1 MNIGGRIMKK
11 ALIIHVGNK
20 YGRSVKSIEK
30 INPDLV
36 YFIHSQSHT
45 ELIQKIIDETD
56 ISFERR
62 KCLIE
67 DIQSITESYEK
78 SKMIF
83 RELYNEGFEIHVG
96 ISNGTKAMVVGLSL
110 ASVGY
115 NCEFSYVGS
124 VKDGR
129 ENGEVKP
136 GFEKVFDEFHP
147 MKQLATIEINRAK
160 KYFNNYQF
168 SESKAYFEIA
178 KNSSYNPER
187 MDMYI
192 KIVNLYQYWDK
203 FENMIPY
210 TKKNGQPSKTKLGY
224 YLKTMIKQEID
235 YNENL
240 KEYFYNHE
248 TDFMNQ
254 LDKNIMFLEKKISRD
269 GHIKEG
275 DIYYYLPDLLN
286 NAKRRIEEEK
296 FDDATA
302 RLYRVSEL
310 ISQIRLYE
318 KGFISKDRLR
328 VDKVFHTVKQNI
340 IETNSLKVIEFISRR
355 PDFQDSSKDTIR
367 LALQENYELL
377 KLLNDEVGIR
387 FSEDKDLN
395 DILSD
400 RNNSILAHGLTAAK
414 EEDTNVLAEKLMEY
428 ARITSP
434 DLDRCMDYSKFP
446 KFKDIYD

>member
-1 MNIGGRIMKK
+1 MKK

-20 YGRSVKSIEK
+20 YNRAIKSIENVK
-30 INPDLV
+30 PDLV
-36 YFIHSQSHT
+36 YFMYNKGYEKYID
-45 ELIQKIIDETD
+45 IIENESPFT
-56 ISFERR
+56 FEKRI
-62 KCLIE
+62 KLIE
-67 DIQSITESYEK
+67 DFQSITESYEK
-78 SKMIF
+78 SKEIF
-83 RELYNEGFEIHVG
+83 KELKENYEIHVG
-96 ISNGTKAMVVGLSL
+96 VSNGTKAMVVGLSL

-124 VKDGR
+124 VPGGR
-129 ENGEVKP
+129 ENGEVKE
-136 GFEKVFDEFHP
+136 GSEQVFEEFHP

-178 KNSSYNPER
+178 KDSSYNPER

-192 KIVNLYQYWDK
+192 KIVNLYQNWDK
-203 FENMIPY
+203 FENMIHY

-235 YNENL
+235 DNENL

-248 TDFMNQ
+248 SDFMNQ
-254 LDKNIMFLEKKISRD
+254 LDKNIKFLEKKISRD
-269 GHIKEG
+269 GRIKEG

-286 NAKRRIEEEK
+286 NAQRRIKEEK

-302 RLYRVSEL
+302 RLYRATEL

-318 KGFISKDRLR
+318 KGFISKDKLET
-328 VDKVFHTVKQNI
+328 DKVFHTIKQNI
-340 IETNSLKVIEFISRR
+340 IETNSLKVIEFIARR
-355 PDFQDSSKDTIR
+355 PDFQDSSNDTIR

-377 KLLNDEVGIR
+377 KLLDDEVGIR

-400 RNNSILAHGLTAAK
+400 RNNSILAHGLIAAK
-414 EEDTNVLAEKLMEY
+414 EEDTNILFEKLIEY
-428 ARITSP
+428 SRKTF
-434 DLDRCMDYSKFP
+434 DKLDECINYSEFP

>member
-1 MNIGGRIMKK
+1 MKK
-11 ALIIHVGNK
+11 ALIIHVGNN

-36 YFIHSQSHT
+36 YFIHSQSHI
-45 ELIQKIIDETD
+45 ELIEKIIHETD
-56 ISFERR
+56 VSFEKR

-83 RELYNEGFEIHVG
+83 RELDDEGFEIHVG

-115 NCEFSYVGS
+115 DCEFSYVGS
-124 VKDGR
+124 VKNGR

-168 SESKAYFEIA
+168 SESRTYFEIA

-192 KIVNLYQYWDK
+192 RIVNLYQYWDK

-210 TKKNGQPSKTKLGY
+210 TKKNGQLSKTKLGY
-224 YLKTMIKQEID
+224 YLKTMIKKEID
-235 YNENL
+235 DNENL
-240 KEYFYNHE
+240 KEYFYNYE
-248 TDFMNQ
+248 LDFMNQ
-254 LDKNIMFLEKKISRD
+254 LDKNIKFLEKKISRD
-269 GHIKEG
+269 GDIKEG

-286 NAKRRIEEEK
+286 NAQRRIDEEK

-302 RLYRVSEL
+302 RLYRVAEL

-318 KGFISKDRLR
+318 KGLIEKKRLEK
-328 VDKVFHTVKQNI
+328 DKVFH
-340 IETNSLKVIEFISRR
+340 IEKENVVRNYPMNVIEYISKNR
-355 PDFQDSSKDTIR
+355 DFQDSDKKTVR
-367 LALQENYELL
+367 LGLMEDYEVL
-377 KLLNDEVGIR
+377 KILGDELAIKFLEDNELSNVLNG
-387 FSEDKDLN
+387 
-395 DILSD
+395 
-400 RNNSILAHGLTAAK
+400 RNNSILAHGFVPSIEDDVNELFDRLIVYAK
-414 EEDTNVLAEKLMEY
+414 DTSDNLYK
-428 ARITSP
+428 
-434 DLDRCMDYSKFP
+434 CMNYSEFP
-446 KFKDIYD
+446 KFRDIYD